1 MIALNK
7 LKPPAGSTQSKKR
20 RGAGMGSGLGK
31 TAGRGYKGQKSRS
44 GARSKRGFEGGQ
56 MPLHRR
62 LPKRGFTNIF
72 KKDFAIVNL
81 ERLADFPAGS
91 SISPQ
96 VLLEKGIVRNL
107 RDGVKILGN
116 GELKQALTISAHLF
130 SKSAQEKIT
139 KAGGKFEVLK

>member
-1 MIALNK
+1 MIGLNN
-7 LKPPAGSTQSKKR
+7 LRPSAGSTQSKKR
-20 RGAGMGSGLGK
+20 RGLGMGSGLGK

-72 KKDFAIVNL
+72 RKEYAILNL
-81 ERLADFPAGS
+81 DRLKEFPAGS
-91 SISPQ
+91 HITPDL
-96 VLLEKGIVRNL
+96 LLEKGVIRKL
-107 RDGVKILGN
+107 RDGVKILGG
-116 GELKQALTISAHLF
+116 GELQHPLNIAAHLF

-139 KAGGKFEVLK
+139 KAGGTFEVLK